1 MIKVSVYFRIFLDYM
16 SYQTNQEVCEAWL
29 EIETVLVFGED
40 EDADEVALKTIIM
53 TVIIIIITI
62 ITNIVIIIIAILIII
77 LSVSVLASPSRPAI
91 LMPGVA
97 TPSIQNIADST
108 HGS

>member
-40 EDADEVALKTIIM
+40 EDADEVAFKTIIM
-53 TVIIIIITI
+53 TVIII
-62 ITNIVIIIIAILIII
+62 TNIIIIIIAIVIII
-77 LSVSVLASPSRPAI
+77 VSVSVSF
-91 LMPGVA
+91 
-97 TPSIQNIADST
+97 T
-108 HGS
+108 

>member
-1 MIKVSVYFRIFLDYM
+1 MIKVSVYFRTFLDYK

-40 EDADEVALKTIIM
+40 EYADEVALKTIIM
-53 TVIIIIITI
+53 TVIIIII

>member
-1 MIKVSVYFRIFLDYM
+1 MIKVPVYSRIFLDYM

-53 TVIIIIITI
+53 TVIIIII
-62 ITNIVIIIIAILIII
+62 ITNIVIIIIAILII

>member
-1 MIKVSVYFRIFLDYM
+1 MIKVSVYFCIFLDYM

-53 TVIIIIITI
+53 TVIIIII
-62 ITNIVIIIIAILIII
+62 ITNIVIIIIAIVLII
-77 LSVSVLASPSRPAI
+77 VSVNVSF
-91 LMPGVA
+91 
-97 TPSIQNIADST
+97 T
-108 HGS
+108 